1 MVWPGSD
8 LPISRNPLNTW
19 GGTVSDSPS
28 LYIVDA
34 FASRPFTGNP
44 AAVCV
49 CSEPAHDSWMQALAA
64 EMNLSET
71 AIVWPEGNGWRLRWF
86 TPTVEVD
93 LCGHATLA
101 TAHILLETGAA
112 DSSTAILFKTRGGEL
127 TARKTNAGIE
137 MNFPAEP
144 AVELPSGDVP
154 EGLLQALRL
163 SEPPRA
169 IGRSRLDMLIELID
183 EAAVRALTPDISAV
197 AELDVRGVIVTSRAG
212 TATAETIGVD
222 FVSRYFAPA
231 VGVPED
237 PVTGSAHCTLGPWWA
252 SRLGRNELM
261 GAQVST
267 RGGIVGVE
275 CKGKRV
281 LLNGSAVTV
290 VWGKLGKAAK
300 LE

>member
-1 MVWPGSD
+1 M
-8 LPISRNPLNTW
+8 
-19 GGTVSDSPS
+19 SDSQS

-34 FASRPFTGNP
+34 FATRPFTGNP

-49 CSEPAHDSWMQALAA
+49 CSEPAPDRWMQALAA

-71 AIVWPEGNGWRLRWF
+71 AFVWPDGNGWRLRWF

-101 TAHILLETGAA
+101 AAHILLETGAA
-112 DSSTAILFKTRGGEL
+112 DPAIPILFKTLGGEL
-127 TARKTNAGIE
+127 TVRKTEAGIE

-144 AVELPSGDVP
+144 AVELPSGDMP

-169 IGRSRLDMLIELID
+169 IGRSRLDMLVELID
-183 EAAVRALTPDISAV
+183 EAAVRALTPDIPAV
-197 AELDVRGVIVTSRAG
+197 AGLDVRGVIVTSRAG
-212 TATAETIGVD
+212 TATAESIGVD

-231 VGVPED
+231 VGVAED

-261 GAQVST
+261 GAQVSA

-275 CKGKRV
+275 CKGERV

-290 VWGKLGKAAK
+290 VCGELGKAAK
-300 LE
+300 PERNNNR

>member
-1 MVWPGSD
+1 
-8 LPISRNPLNTW
+8 
-19 GGTVSDSPS
+19 
-28 LYIVDA
+28 
-34 FASRPFTGNP
+34 
-44 AAVCV
+44 
-49 CSEPAHDSWMQALAA
+49 MQALAA

-71 AIVWPEGNGWRLRWF
+71 AIVWPDGDGWRLRWF

-112 DSSTAILFKTRGGEL
+112 DPATAILFKTLGGEL
-127 TARKTNAGIE
+127 TARKTDAGIE
-137 MNFPAEP
+137 MDFPAEP
-144 AVELPSGDVP
+144 AVELPSGDIP
-154 EGLLQALRL
+154 EGFLQALRL

-169 IGRSRLDMLIELID
+169 IGRSRLDMLVELID

-212 TATAETIGVD
+212 TATAESIGVD

-231 VGVPED
+231 VGVAED

-261 GAQVST
+261 GAQVSA

-275 CKGKRV
+275 CKGERV

-290 VWGKLGKAAK
+290 VCGKLGKAAK
-300 LE
+300 PERINNR